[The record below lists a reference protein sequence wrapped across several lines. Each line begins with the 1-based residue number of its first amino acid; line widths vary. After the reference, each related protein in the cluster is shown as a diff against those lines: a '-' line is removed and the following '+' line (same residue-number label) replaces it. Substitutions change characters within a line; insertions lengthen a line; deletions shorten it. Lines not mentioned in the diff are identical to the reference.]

1 MTTKT
6 TKTKPPKRPLQNQ
19 SGTSSLSQKAYQ
31 QIRDEILRGDLP
43 IGAILS
49 RRRLADRLNVS
60 FLPVTE
66 ALQKLEAEGLVE
78 SKPRIGT
85 RVRIPTEQDIL
96 DSYVIREALESQAAR
111 LCAEHITAKEKRQL
125 HTSARHLDEL
135 QRLCQADTVE
145 PSFLFSVHTDHMRFH
160 MRIAEFSR
168 SLGLRNAIEKEQVL
182 IFNWLYDIAAHR
194 QAFPP
199 GFHSKLATA
208 LCSGSAS
215 KADSTM
221 RAHVRYGL
229 DQVLDWLA
237 SFHCGDKWRQRRGQ
251 SQDRS

>member
-1 MTTKT
+1 MKTEATKT
-6 TKTKPPKRPLQNQ
+6 RRTKRPLQVQ
-19 SGTSSLSQKAYQ
+19 ADDRSLSHRAYQ
-31 QIRDEILRGDLP
+31 QIRDEILRGDLS
-43 IGAILS
+43 IGDILS
-49 RRRLADRLNVS
+49 RRRLADRLNMS

-85 RVRIPTEQDIL
+85 RVRIPTEQDVL

-111 LCAEHITAKEKRQL
+111 LCAEHVTEKEKRQL
-125 HTSARHLDEL
+125 RSSARRLDEL
-135 QRLCQADTVE
+135 QRLCQVDTVD
-145 PSFLFSVHTDHMRFH
+145 SAFMFSVHTDHMRFH

-168 SLGLRNAIEKEQVL
+168 SPGLRNAIEKEQVL
-182 IFNWLYDIAAHR
+182 IFNWLYDVAARR
-194 QAFPP
+194 QKLPR
-199 GFHSKLATA
+199 GFHSKLAIA
-208 LCSGSAS
+208 LCSGSAA

-237 SFHCGDKWRQRRGQ
+237 SFNHGDKWRQKRGQ
-251 SQDRS
+251 S